1 MGVQGGSWD
10 FFPKTDSGPE
20 SVTPQRIFTL
30 SLGESAGW
38 QPGNEDR
45 KLISTFDL
53 KNGDLSL
60 KRSRGGEKD
69 AGNYVCRLD
78 FKDGRRLEKS
88 VRVHVLQS
96 ELKQAL
102 TPADF
107 CFFAPLYRP
116 HVFLLLSGLLAA
128 RPTNCHSREVVVG
141 GLFFYLFFTF
151 FCSASP
157 FLLRCTELL
166 FSSLGGRVYLDGP
179 RPGFDVCL
187 IQTFNTRRVPTGHN
201 ELPLCVIT
209 Q

>member
-1 MGVQGGSWD
+1 M
-10 FFPKTDSGPE
+10 
-20 SVTPQRIFTL
+20 SVVPQRIFTL

-45 KLISTFDL
+45 KLIPTLDL
-53 KNGDLSL
+53 KNGNLSL

-78 FKDGRRLEKS
+78 FEDGRRLEKS

-107 CFFAPLYRP
+107 SFFAPLYRP

-128 RPTNCHSREVVVG
+128 RPTNCHSREVVIA
-141 GLFFYLFFTF
+141 GLFFLVFFPPRRR
-151 FCSASP
+151 FCSDA
-157 FLLRCTELL
+157 LRSCSHHWAEEFIWT
-166 FSSLGGRVYLDGP
+166 GP
-179 RPGFDVCL
+179 GPVL
-187 IQTFNTRRVPTGHN
+187 T
-201 ELPLCVIT
+201 CV
-209 Q
+209 